1 MLARANGSVAVS
13 FVCNFVRSKRYY
25 MYAQESILDILF
37 MMLYGA
43 TAMLTLAV
51 ALYLLLRRTN
61 AIAPAVIPPRV
72 VRRWAAAFLLTATA
86 SHVWWYMF
94 GTYWLTDDRPARN
107 IALIMLDHITLVPPA
122 TAMLLSMLQDRR
134 RKLWPWLV
142 AELPIVALG
151 IAGIVMQDYKAM
163 HWMNGWQS
171 AVIIAFIVYYFQ
183 SLRRY
188 NRWLQ
193 HNFADL
199 EHKDIWK
206 SMVFAAVLSVIY
218 EAYCTN
224 PGLMPLEYLSQF
236 FTIFISIFIVW
247 RVETLQELT
256 VEATTSVTVQPE
268 ADNATPAESTAM
280 SPIDFAPLLRER
292 CEATGLYLQHDLT
305 LAQLAH
311 TLGTNRTYLS
321 AYFARIGTTYN
332 AYINQLRIARFERQF
347 VEAMERTG
355 KAGVTA
361 KDLATECGFSSYS
374 TFSAVFK
381 KYRGVTVA
389 EWMRRQ
395 K

>member
-1 MLARANGSVAVS
+1 
-13 FVCNFVRSKRYY
+13 

-61 AIAPAVIPPRV
+61 AFAPAVIPPRV

-86 SHVWWYMF
+86 SHVWWYVF
-94 GTYWLTDDRPARN
+94 GAYWLTDDRPTRN
-107 IALIMLDHITLVPPA
+107 IMLIMLDHITLVPLA
-122 TAMLLSMLQDRR
+122 MAMLLSMLQDCR
-134 RKLWPWLV
+134 RKLWPWIV
-142 AELPIVALG
+142 AEVPIVVMG
-151 IAGIVMQDYKAM
+151 VTGIVIQDDMAM
-163 HWMNGWQS
+163 LWMNGWQT
-171 AVIIAFIVYYFQ
+171 AVIVVYIIYYFK

-188 NRWLQ
+188 NHWLQ

-206 SMVFAAVLSVIY
+206 SMVAAAVLTAIY
-218 EAYCTN
+218 EAYCIN
-224 PGLMPLEYLSQF
+224 PGLMTMEYLSQF

-256 VEATTSVTVQPE
+256 TEASLSSTMLPETDSAEPATTTVS
-268 ADNATPAESTAM
+268 AAM
-280 SPIDFAPLLRER
+280 PPIDFGPQLREH
-292 CEATGLYLQHDLT
+292 CEATRLYLQHDLT
-305 LAQLAH
+305 LTQLAH

-321 AYFARIGTTYN
+321 TYFARTGTTYN
-332 AYINQLRIARFERQF
+332 AYINQLRIAHFEQQF
-347 VEAMERTG
+347 AQVMERTG
-355 KAGVTA
+355 KADATA
-361 KDLATECGFSSYS
+361 KDLATKCGFSSYS
-374 TFSAVFK
+374 TFSAAFK
-381 KYRGVTVA
+381 KYQGVTVA

>member
-1 MLARANGSVAVS
+1 
-13 FVCNFVRSKRYY
+13 

-43 TAMLTLAV
+43 TAMLTLSV

-61 AIAPAVIPPRV
+61 AFAPAVIPPRV
-72 VRRWAAAFLLTATA
+72 VRRWAATFLFTAAA
-86 SHVWWYMF
+86 SHVWWYVF

-107 IALIMLDHITLVPPA
+107 IMLIMLDHITLVPQ
-122 TAMLLSMLQDRR
+122 AMALLLSMLQDCR

-142 AELPIVALG
+142 AEAPIVAMGVTG
-151 IAGIVMQDYKAM
+151 IIIQDDMAM
-163 HWMNGWQS
+163 HRMNAWQT
-171 AVIIAFIVYYFQ
+171 AVIIAFIVYYFRA
-183 SLRRY
+183 LANH

-206 SMVFAAVLSVIY
+206 SMVAAAILTLIY
-218 EAYCTN
+218 ETYCIN

-236 FTIFISIFIVW
+236 FTIFITIFIVW

-256 VEATTSVTVQPE
+256 TEATPSATVQPE
-268 ADNATPAESTAM
+268 ADSAVPSTTESTAM
-280 SPIDFAPLLRER
+280 SPIDFGSQLRER
-292 CEATGLYLQHDLT
+292 CEITGLYLQHDLT
-305 LAQLAH
+305 LTQLAH
-311 TLGTNRTYLS
+311 ALGTNRTYLS

-332 AYINQLRIARFERQF
+332 AYINQLRIAHFERQF
-347 VEAMERTG
+347 ALETQNTG

-389 EWMRRQ
+389 EWMRKQ